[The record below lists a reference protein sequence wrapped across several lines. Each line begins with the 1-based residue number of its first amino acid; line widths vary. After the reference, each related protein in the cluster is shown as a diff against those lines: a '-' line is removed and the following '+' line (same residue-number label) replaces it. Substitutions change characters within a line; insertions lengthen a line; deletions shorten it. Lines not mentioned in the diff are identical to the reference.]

1 MAPATS
7 DPTPAERAPGEVARS
22 YLESFAGRDADAIA
36 AHVAAG
42 FVNEHTS
49 ALGSGC
55 TGRDEYRSRLP
66 GYLAAFHGLR
76 YDVETVLV
84 DGDAV
89 AIAYRMTATRDGH
102 PINLRGVM
110 LFEIVDGLIER
121 RTDYWDSLTFLRQTG
136 AAPDAH
142 GST

>member
-1 MAPATS
+1 
-7 DPTPAERAPGEVARS
+7 V
-22 YLESFAGRDADAIA
+22 ESFAGGDADAIT

-55 TGRDEYRSRLP
+55 TGRAEYRARLP
-66 GYLAAFHGLR
+66 GFLAGFQGLR
-76 YDVETVLV
+76 YDVESVLV
-84 DGDAV
+84 DGGAV
-89 AIAYRMTATRDGH
+89 AVAYRMTATCDGH
-102 PINLRGVM
+102 LVDLRGIM
-110 LFEIVDGLIER
+110 LFDIVDGLIER
-121 RTDYWDSLTFLRQTG
+121 RTDYWDSLTFLHQTG